1 MKLKLFSIRHLLEKM
16 LEAFHRFPV
25 TILLAIGVSG
35 VAIYLS
41 ELHYPEN
48 AQAWKF
54 YAMMISGFLA
64 AIGFIA
70 LNLFIEQ
77 KQIKS
82 PKKDIIN
89 AIALLLFALYFII
102 LPEKL
107 TALDYLRFALLA
119 IGMHL
124 LVAFAPFIKAGNI
137 NAFWQF
143 NKSLFLRLL
152 TGGIYSVV
160 LYIGLA
166 LALLAIENLF
176 GVRISSKTYFKLW
189 IVITGI
195 FNTWFFLAG
204 IPKNLQL
211 LEQETSYPK
220 GLKVFSQYVLISL
233 ILVYFIILYSYSIK
247 ILIQWQLPEGW
258 VSYLVTGF
266 AGLGVFTLLLLYPVQ
281 TTEENKWIKRFSR
294 FFHIALLPLLIL
306 LYIAIIRRISD
317 YGITENRYFVFA
329 LALWLTG
336 ITLYLLFSKNKNIK
350 LIPLT
355 LCIITFAG
363 SFGPWGAFSV
373 SEKSQLGRFEKLL
386 KENNL
391 LVNGKISKT
400 EKELPFKTRQAISS
414 VVEYLTE
421 YRNYNIL
428 QPYYKQN
435 LDSLFPDTAYK
446 SKPQELL
453 SIMGVSYVSR
463 WEREENYNEHF
474 YFSTNRDNKYNIIKI
489 DTFQY
494 MISFNE
500 YYNDYYKDSL
510 FSNKYSGENIK
521 AVITKKAKEN
531 FFRICFND
539 TVCEDIR
546 LDTIIDKLNKNP
558 QSYTYNIE
566 TKEMTLIKNTENIS
580 IKFVFSNIGGIKK
593 NDSIIIN
600 TMGGDLFFNLREK
613 K

>member
-1 MKLKLFSIRHLLEKM
+1 MALKTKFDFMKFKMTALLISASVIVVGLLFIVMQKGLDYNIEFNGGYLMQAGFYEKVNISDIRNAFSAGDFAGIEIQEFSDQNTEKFGTEVVLKVETAQQDIKTLEKNITEV
-16 LEAFHRFPV
+16 LNTKFGKDKYEVRQSTSIGPKV
-25 TILLAIGVSG
+25 GDELKSSTIQAI
-35 VAIYLS
+35 
-41 ELHYPEN
+41 
-48 AQAWKF
+48 
-54 YAMMISGFLA
+54 
-64 AIGFIA
+64 
-70 LNLFIEQ
+70 
-77 KQIKS
+77 
-82 PKKDIIN
+82 
-89 AIALLLFALYFII
+89 
-102 LPEKL
+102 
-107 TALDYLRFALLA
+107 
-119 IGMHL
+119 
-124 LVAFAPFIKAGNI
+124 
-137 NAFWQF
+137 FW
-143 NKSLFLRLL
+143 
-152 TGGIYSVV
+152 TV
-160 LYIGLA
+160 
-166 LALLAIENLF
+166 
-176 GVRISSKTYFKLW
+176 
-189 IVITGI
+189 
-195 FNTWFFLAG
+195 
-204 IPKNLQL
+204 
-211 LEQETSYPK
+211 
-220 GLKVFSQYVLISL
+220 
-233 ILVYFIILYSYSIK
+233 
-247 ILIQWQLPEGW
+247 
-258 VSYLVTGF
+258 
-266 AGLGVFTLLLLYPVQ
+266 
-281 TTEENKWIKRFSR
+281 
-294 FFHIALLPLLIL
+294 LLIL

>member
-1 MKLKLFSIRHLLEKM
+1 
-16 LEAFHRFPV
+16 
-25 TILLAIGVSG
+25 
-35 VAIYLS
+35 
-41 ELHYPEN
+41 
-48 AQAWKF
+48 
-54 YAMMISGFLA
+54 
-64 AIGFIA
+64 
-70 LNLFIEQ
+70 
-77 KQIKS
+77 
-82 PKKDIIN
+82 
-89 AIALLLFALYFII
+89 
-102 LPEKL
+102 
-107 TALDYLRFALLA
+107 
-119 IGMHL
+119 MHL

>member
-1 MKLKLFSIRHLLEKM
+1 M